1 MATSSLAPLTGTA
14 NVTNGDA
21 TVEVIAPLVLSALNC
36 AQGANVS
43 LGRAAYF
50 VGSDGPTDTM
60 HFQLDGPYEGATG
73 TVTISIG
80 QVTPEMTQRITLAK
94 AIASYDASAQL
105 IAANQAGMSY
115 SYTGSTA
122 APGSGQVAL
131 DNVAPSAAAAIN
143 FAEADLSGQSV
154 ADRLGQIAAGDQLTI
169 RAIDGTARVS
179 FIASAAPVDEGSY
192 QQVAVTYLGAA
203 GVLAP
208 GAQAV
213 VERLARGPG
222 WAPIAIP
229 GGDYNQATA
238 PGAYAGAGGAAINGP
253 PGNGAYGT
261 LFVAQRT
268 AAVITQLAIFS
279 QDAGAALEVYARGSG
294 NDGVF
299 SAWGRL
305 LTEKDIGSAVQGY
318 DALLQSI
325 AGLTGANGDFLAVTG
340 AATAAMRAIVGTVSQ
355 SAGVPTGAIVET
367 GANANGS
374 YVRYAD
380 GTQRCRTVISF
391 SLATGTVQTNT
402 WTFPA
407 AFVDG
412 NAVCAVNG
420 FRQGGGSGSV
430 NVIAT
435 VASLGNVTTTNMQY
449 IVEQTIGSTQTV
461 AVMITAEGRWF

>member
-1 MATSSLAPLTGTA
+1 MATSLTPITGTA
-14 NVTNGDA
+14 NVTNDST
-21 TVEVIAPLVLSALNC
+21 TVEVVGMALSALNC
-36 AQGANVS
+36 ADGAQVFLAG
-43 LGRAAYF
+43 LGYF
-50 VGSDGPTDTM
+50 VSGGPTDTT
-60 HFQLDGPYEGATG
+60 HFELERPYEGTTG
-73 TVTISIG
+73 TVSCSIG
-80 QVTPEMTQRITLAK
+80 QVTPEMTQRIALAR
-94 AIASYDASAQL
+94 AIAGFDASAQL
-105 IAANQAGMSY
+105 IAANQAGLSY

-122 APGSGQVAL
+122 APISGQVAL
-131 DNVAPSAAAAIN
+131 DNADPASATAIN
-143 FAEADLSGQSV
+143 FNEADLSQQSV

-169 RAIDGTARVS
+169 RAIDGSARVS
-179 FIASAAPVDEGSY
+179 YIASGAPVDEGSY
-192 QQVAVTYLGAA
+192 QQVAVTYLGSA
-203 GVLAP
+203 GVLAA
-208 GAQAV
+208 GAQVV

-367 GANANGS
+367 GGNANGS

-380 GTQRCRTVISF
+380 GTQRCRTVQSF
-391 SLATGTVQTNT
+391 SLATGTAQTNT

-407 AFVDG
+407 AFVDA
-412 NAVCAVNG
+412 NAICNANG
-420 FRQGGGSGSV
+420 FRQGGGVGSV
-430 NVIAT
+430 SVIAT
-435 VASLGNVTTTNMQY
+435 VASQGNVTGSSMQY
-449 IVEQTIGSTQTV
+449 IVEHTIGSTQIIN
-461 AVMITAEGRWF
+461 VMITAEGRWF